1 MHNPARTTDS
11 VGEVNSD
18 QPHAQQS
25 NYQVRFDWGI
35 DGANAIG
42 VGADVI
48 VVVDALEPTGAIQ
61 AALAENG
68 AEIIS
73 ASLRNRQAVAE
84 WVLSRQGDKGERFM
98 IAIVAAGDLWPS
110 GQLRVA
116 VEDLFAAGALI
127 DALAD
132 IGIDYCSPEA
142 AAASAAFTGLSN
154 ATGHL
159 IGASA
164 GGRDLTERALRSE
177 VDFAID
183 RDSSTEVT
191 VSERR

>member
-164 GGRDLTERALRSE
+164 GGRDLTERGLRSE

-183 RDSSTEVT
+183 RDASTEVS
-191 VSERR
+191 VG